1 MKFSYHLNN
10 IRWALRKA
18 QLPIKATDLILD
30 VGSGSNPHP
39 AADVLLEKYVDVTHR
54 YDPLVADR
62 ATVLAD
68 ACKMPF
74 KDKAF
79 DFVIAFHVLEH
90 MREPERFL
98 SELQRVG
105 KAGYIET
112 PNALFERLI
121 PYNVHLL
128 EIMDEDGFLNIHKK
142 SAAKPDAFLNDLDLI
157 KSSPKWN
164 CFFYTHP
171 DLFHVRYFW
180 TDKICFRI
188 VNPET
193 SCDWFQDPSVEV
205 EQPAGDAPM
214 RQRRIKDVRSL
225 GLSLL
230 RAWYKLRKRRTF
242 QLEDLLVCP
251 ECHNTLETGA
261 ERLTCGVCR
270 VQYPRG
276 PHPDF
281 NRPVS
286 LTTS

>member
-1 MKFSYHLNN
+1 MKFPYHPNN
-10 IRWALRKA
+10 IKWALRKA
-18 QLPIKATDLILD
+18 RLKIKATDLVLD

-39 AADVLLEKYVDVTHR
+39 AADVLLEKYIDVTHR

-90 MREPERFL
+90 MREPGQFL

-128 EIMDEDGFLNIHKK
+128 EVMDSDGCLIINKK
-142 SAAKPDAFLNDLDLI
+142 NAAKPDSFLNNLNLI
-157 KSSPKWN
+157 QSSPKWN

-171 DLFHVRYFW
+171 ELFHVRYLW
-180 TDKICFRI
+180 NDHICYKII
-188 VNPET
+188 NPES
-193 SCDWFQDPSVEV
+193 SCEWFEDPPVTLDLPSEV
-205 EQPAGDAPM
+205 AV
-214 RQRRIKDVRSL
+214 RKRRVTDLRSL

-230 RAWYKLRKRRTF
+230 RTWYKLRKQRKVE
-242 QLEDLLVCP
+242 LEDLLVCP
-251 ECHNTLETGA
+251 ECHSSLEIDTQW
-261 ERLTCGVCR
+261 LTCGGCR
-270 VQYPRG
+270 LRYPRK
-276 PHPDF
+276 PQPDF
-281 NRPVS
+281 NRP
-286 LTTS
+286 LPLPLA